1 MALDPQIAL
10 QQDRMEDL
18 LMKRSRGLVLIAV
31 AALAIGAGCAKKKVA
46 QQPPPAPAPTP
57 APAAAPASTPAPR
70 ETAAAPTRETPAPR
84 SAMPDAATRKRIDD
98 LLARIEDAYFDY
110 DKASLRPDAM
120 DALKKDSSELRDILK
135 DWPDYKITIEGHC
148 DERGSAEYNMALGQ
162 KRAEAAKNYLTQ
174 IGIPADQFN
183 VISYGNERANRE
195 CKEDNCWQKDRKVHF
210 VAMATK

>member
-1 MALDPQIAL
+1 
-10 QQDRMEDL
+10 
-18 LMKRSRGLVLIAV
+18 MKRSRGLVLIAV
-31 AALAIGAGCAKKKVA
+31 AAFALGVGCAKKKVA
-46 QQPPPAPAPTP
+46 QAPPTPPTPPPAQQS
-57 APAAAPASTPAPR
+57 APAATPAPR
-70 ETAAAPTRETPAPR
+70 QEAAATPAPTRAPR
-84 SAMPDAATRKRIDD
+84 SNMPDAATRKHIDD

-120 DALKKDSSELRDILK
+120 DALKKDSTELRDILK

-183 VISYGNERANRE
+183 VVSYGNERANKD
-195 CKEDNCWQKDRKVHF
+195 CKDDSCWQKDRKVHF
-210 VAMATK
+210 IAMATK